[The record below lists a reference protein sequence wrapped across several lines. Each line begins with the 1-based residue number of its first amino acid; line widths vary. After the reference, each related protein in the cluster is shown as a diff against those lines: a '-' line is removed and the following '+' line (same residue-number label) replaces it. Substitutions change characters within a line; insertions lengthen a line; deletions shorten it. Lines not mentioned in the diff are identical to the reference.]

1 MTVSRVRLAHHE
13 GAHCCVA
20 LRLDIPFDLVTI
32 IDDGERAAHVA
43 FAPSWRTGFAEAVVL
58 LAGVVGDSRLT
69 GKPIAELV
77 LDGSKGDLVAACKA
91 LERHPRPR
99 PTLNM
104 ALDRARELVDSE
116 WLNGHIQCVA
126 RALLEAP
133 EGKLSYDE
141 VRAAIAAEQAKS
153 WKSLRWDTPEMR
165 V

>member
-1 MTVSRVRLAHHE
+1 MTVSRLRLAHHE

-20 LRLDIPFDLVTI
+20 LRLDLPFTEVSI
-32 IDDGERAAHVA
+32 VDDGERAAHVS

-58 LAGVVGDSRLT
+58 LAGVVADSRLI

-91 LERHPRPR
+91 LERHSKPK

-104 ALDRARELVDSE
+104 ALDRARDLVDQELLS
-116 WLNGHIQCVA
+116 GHIPCVA
-126 RALLEAP
+126 RALLAAP
-133 EGKLSYDE
+133 EGKLSYDQ
-141 VRAAIAAEQAKS
+141 VRELIREQSARD
-153 WKSLRWDTPEMR
+153 WKSLRWDNEAR